1 MNQLHFEPLSQPL
14 VDLIDEILTK
24 EDAKDLKDIF
34 LQTAIFNEIMAFE
47 LGRSDNNVLNELV
60 QIYNNEP
67 HRLMYHFAT
76 YYYKNTL

>member
-1 MNQLHFEPLSQPL
+1 MNQPQFEPLSQPMI
-14 VDLIDEILTK
+14 DLIDEML
-24 EDAKDLKDIF
+24 EEAKDFKDIF

-47 LGRSDNNVLNELV
+47 LGQSDNNVLNELTH
-60 QIYNNEP
+60 IYKHKP

>member
-1 MNQLHFEPLSQPL
+1 MNQPQFEPLSQPMI
-14 VDLIDEILTK
+14 DLIDEML
-24 EDAKDLKDIF
+24 EEAKDFKDIF

-47 LGRSDNNVLNELV
+47 LGQSDNNVLNELTH
-60 QIYNNEP
+60 IYKHEP

>member
-1 MNQLHFEPLSQPL
+1 MNQSQFEPLSQSL
-14 VDLIDEILTK
+14 VDLIDEILAK
-24 EDAKDLKDIF
+24 DEAKDLKDIF

-47 LGRSDNNVLNELV
+47 LGKSNNNVLNELTH
-60 QIYNNEP
+60 IYKHEP

>member
-1 MNQLHFEPLSQPL
+1 MNQPQFEPLSQPMI
-14 VDLIDEILTK
+14 DLIDEML
-24 EDAKDLKDIF
+24 EEAKDCKDIF

-47 LGRSDNNVLNELV
+47 LGQSDNNVLNELTH
-60 QIYNNEP
+60 IYKHEP

>member
-1 MNQLHFEPLSQPL
+1 MNQPQFEPLSQPMI
-14 VDLIDEILTK
+14 DLIDEML

-47 LGRSDNNVLNELV
+47 LGESDNNVLNELTH
-60 QIYNNEP
+60 IYKHEP

-76 YYYKNTL
+76 YYHKNTL